1 MGRKINPNFK
11 FLHTC
16 LNQGKKGASLEGS
29 SRSGKTISSVDFII
43 YLCTR
48 IETNCVINV
57 LKETQVSF
65 KTTLYDDFSKRLD
78 DFGIYNPFADKQ
90 EVTSFRIFGNKINFL
105 GADKP
110 SKFQG
115 AGCDYLYINEALEVS
130 RQIFDQTEMRCRK
143 FFWMDYNPKVTEHW
157 IYNSVITR
165 RDVGFLRTTWKS
177 NPFISKG
184 ERVKIISYSP
194 YDETENVYV
203 QENELYF
210 NGEQISD
217 TNQPK
222 PHPTNIDEGTADM
235 TNYKVLY
242 HGIRCAPEGLLLKN
256 IKYVDEWPEDLEFM
270 YGNDF
275 GFTVDPNSL
284 VKYGQDDKGDIYVE
298 LLCYEP
304 IPTPELLDSVYEKLE
319 IDKKKLII
327 ADSSDKYTAENK
339 GTVEMVVMMRRKG
352 WTMKKVSK
360 KRSIMHWV
368 NGMAARRIHII
379 KNHLYQYAKI
389 EVENYKRKEIS
400 GIITEQP
407 DDRCKDHFIDAARYC
422 YMAFNLYK

>member
-11 FLHTC
+11 FLHNS
-16 LNQGKKGASLEGS
+16 LNEGKKGCALEGS

-48 IETNCVINV
+48 VETNCVINV

-78 DFGIYNPFADKQ
+78 DFGIHNPFADKQ
-90 EVTSFRIFGNKINFL
+90 EVTTFKIFGNKINFL

-130 RQIFDQTEMRCRK
+130 RQIFDQVEMRCRK

-165 RDVGFLRTTWKS
+165 GDVNFLRSTWKD

-184 ERVKIISYSP
+184 ERVKIVSYSP
-194 YDETENVYV
+194 YDEEEEVYV
-203 QENELYF
+203 VENELYY
-210 NGEQISD
+210 NGEIISD

-242 HGIRCAPEGLLLKN
+242 HGIRCAPEGLIFNN
-256 IKYVDEWPEDLEFM
+256 IKYVDEFPELDHI

-275 GFTVDPNSL
+275 GFTVDPNAF
-284 VKYGQDDKGDIYVE
+284 VKYAQEGENIYVE
-298 LLCYEP
+298 LLGYQP
-304 IPTPELLDSVYEKLE
+304 IPDPDTLEKFYQSLE
-319 IDKKKLII
+319 IPKSKMII
-327 ADSSDKYTAENK
+327 ADSS
-339 GTVEMVVMMRRKG
+339 GG
-352 WTMKKVSK
+352 
-360 KRSIMHWV
+360 
-368 NGMAARRIHII
+368 GGGGGGQIHS
-379 KNHLYQYAKI
+379 
-389 EVENYKRKEIS
+389 R
-400 GIITEQP
+400 EQ
-407 DDRCKDHFIDAARYC
+407 RYC
-422 YMAFNLYK
+422 RDGLHDERTRLGDAQGKQEA